1 MAVPPLDVQARV
13 VVEQVVGDCY
23 VALEN
28 RGTDNRNCTTQS
40 LWRWLDRDLQ
50 NAFSHL
56 SHFGQG
62 KSASIQLVLTQSSLL
77 FLKSLSVQS
86 CVFSCASVSALAPN
100 CQFVCVCV
108 CACVFVTE
116 RRCVCVTKPVSD
128 KLLCPFVCG
137 TCLGGG
143 DERCIPLAVLP
154 VDIQIR
160 TLRERYD
167 DVHEALITGN
177 QQSYLRQKVTDRD
190 G

>member
-1 MAVPPLDVQARV
+1 MAVPLLDVQARV

-28 RGTDNRNCTTQS
+28 RGTDNRNCTMQS
-40 LWRWLDRDLQ
+40 LWRWLDRDLL

-62 KSASIQLVLTQSSLL
+62 KSTSIRLVLTQSSLL
-77 FLKSLSVQS
+77 FPKSLSVQS
-86 CVFSCASVSALAPN
+86 CVFSCASVSALLHT
-100 CQFVCVCV
+100 VCVCV
-108 CACVFVTE
+108 FVSVCL
-116 RRCVCVTKPVSD
+116 CVCVTKPVSD
-128 KLLCPFVCG
+128 KLLCPFVCV

-143 DERCIPLAVLP
+143 DERCVPLAVLP
-154 VDIQIR
+154 VDIQMR

-167 DVHEALITGN
+167 DVHVALITGD
-177 QQSYLRQKVTDRD
+177 QQPYLRQKVTDRD